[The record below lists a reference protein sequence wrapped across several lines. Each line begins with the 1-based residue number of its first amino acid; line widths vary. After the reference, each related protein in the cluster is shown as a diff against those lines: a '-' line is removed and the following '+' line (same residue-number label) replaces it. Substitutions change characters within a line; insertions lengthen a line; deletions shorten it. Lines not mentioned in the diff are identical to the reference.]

1 MLQDQLSKAIVQA
14 AHIIANNGAA
24 TAEGTQMGGLEAHAM
39 IVSKAINNLADQ
51 MGRIADALE
60 ESNRA

>member
-1 MLQDQLSKAIVQA
+1 MSQDQISKAIVQA

-24 TAEGTQMGGLEAHAM
+24 TAEGTQMGGLEAHALL
-39 IVSKAINNLADQ
+39 VSKAINNLADQ

>member
-1 MLQDQLSKAIVQA
+1 
-14 AHIIANNGAA
+14 
-24 TAEGTQMGGLEAHAM
+24 MGGLEAHAM
-39 IVSKAINNLADQ
+39 LVSKAINNLADQ

>member
-14 AHIIANNGAA
+14 AHIIANNGAP
-24 TAEGTQMGGLEAHAM
+24 TPEGSQMGGLENHAM
-39 IVSKAINNLADQ
+39 VISKAIDNLADQ